1 MSAWNIQVP
10 EVQGV
15 LTTVS
20 GQIGDE
26 DGSSGLTG
34 DSLAL
39 GEATADCEDAA
50 GSVPISAALGEFAEY
65 VSGLVGGVVELT
77 ASAVGGAGEATSHY
91 VAGDLEM
98 ASEAQDNIGE
108 VPDPQYSD

>member
-1 MSAWNIQVP
+1 VSAWNIQVP
-10 EVQGV
+10 EVRGV

-20 GQIGDE
+20 GHIGDE

-34 DSLAL
+34 DSVAL
-39 GEATADCEDAA
+39 GEATTEAEAA
-50 GSVPISAALGEFAEY
+50 ASSVPISVALGEFSEY
-65 VSGLVGGVVELT
+65 VSGLVGGIVELT
-77 ASAVGGAGEATSHY
+77 ASAVGGASEATGHY

-98 ASEAQDNIGE
+98 ASEAQGNIGE